1 MLLTVIVAL
10 PVFASVAVR
19 VAATP
24 VCWLP
29 NAMLPVSDAIGATA
43 TPLPVSCTFCVLP
56 AVLPELSVN
65 VMNAVREP
73 GAPGV
78 NATPT
83 VQEAPCASDVPQTVP
98 VVGATRAKSPAL
110 APVGA
115 MLAMFSVALPVF
127 DSVMFC
133 VALAPAP
140 TLRAANVSDA
150 GLTPA
155 TGWLARAVPVSA
167 TSWLV
172 PATPLWL
179 SVKRSSPVRVP
190 AAPACGVNCTMTVH
204 ASLVASVIG
213 SAPQVPPAGARRK
226 SLAIV
231 PLTPSAVMDS
241 GCWPPWL
248 VIVTVC
254 DGPVVLPISVEPNVS
269 DVGDST
275 PLGTIDSV

>member
-56 AVLPELSVN
+56 PTLPELSVN

-83 VQEAPCASDVPQTVP
+83 VQEAPAASVAPQLVPA
-98 VVGATRAKSPAL
+98 VGATRAKSPGL
-110 APVGA
+110 VPVGA
-115 MLAMFSVALPVF
+115 MPVMLSAALPVF

-133 VALAPAP
+133 VALAPEP
-140 TLRAANVSDA
+140 TLRAANGSDA

-155 TGWLARAVPVSA
+155 TAWGAIAVPVIG

-172 PATPLWL
+172 
-179 SVKRSSPVRVP
+179 
-190 AAPACGVNCTMTVH
+190 G
-204 ASLVASVIG
+204 
-213 SAPQVPPAGARRK
+213 
-226 SLAIV
+226 
-231 PLTPSAVMDS
+231 
-241 GCWPPWL
+241 
-248 VIVTVC
+248 
-254 DGPVVLPISVEPNVS
+254 
-269 DVGDST
+269 
-275 PLGTIDSV
+275 